1 MRSPLGKSRE
11 NMDTLTDLLTARIRQ
26 LETILDLVGAY
37 VYTKD
42 LAGRYTYANK
52 MVCELFGCPL
62 EQVIGAT
69 DEEFFNLSISN
80 ELRSNDRRVLDQ
92 GEQIESEET
101 DITLTGETYIFW
113 TVKLPLYSPDG
124 LIIGMCGVSTDI
136 TDRKKSEQ
144 AVHESEEKH
153 RIMFMDSP
161 DAYLI
166 IRDGRFVDC
175 NRASEAM
182 LRTDRTRI
190 IGRTPDSLS
199 PEFQPDGKKSSQSA
213 KEKIEE
219 AFRNGSNTF
228 EWVHRRLDG
237 SDFFVEVSIAPMLL
251 EGKQTLFTCWRD
263 ITERKQAEQAL
274 KESKRALEA
283 LSSTDG
289 LTGIANRRRFDEA
302 LSLEY
307 ARHAR
312 SGAELSLIML
322 DIDHFKAFN
331 DTYGHIA
338 GDDCLRQIGRVIA
351 ESAARP
357 ADLAARYGGEEF
369 ACILPETDHI
379 GAVIIAERMRRAI
392 QTLGIPHKASETADC
407 ITASLGVV
415 TMHCQTEG
423 SFINLIAQADEL
435 LYLAKSRG
443 RNRVEFIVPDNHALA
458 ATGKTH
464 GSFVRMVWNDS
475 FCCGNLLI
483 DSQHEAL
490 FQLSNELLDA
500 VLSGRP
506 AADSEVLI
514 NRLLNNAGQH
524 FRDEEEILATTDF
537 PGLDQHV
544 AEHAKLLTKGM
555 ELSQQFSA
563 STLPIGNLF
572 QFLAYDLVM
581 LHMIGADREYYPF
594 IHGTVQENHRS
605 TW

>member
-1 MRSPLGKSRE
+1 
-11 NMDTLTDLLTARIRQ
+11 MDTLTDLLTARIRQ

-52 MVCELFGCPL
+52 MVCELFNRPL

-92 GEQIESEET
+92 GEHIEAEET
-101 DITLTGETYIFW
+101 DVTLTGKTRIYW

-124 LIIGMCGVSTDI
+124 SIVGMCGVSTDI
-136 TDRKKSEQ
+136 TERKKIEQ

-166 IRDGRFVDC
+166 IRDGLFVDC

-182 LRTDRTRI
+182 LRGDRDQI

-199 PEFQPDGKKSSQSA
+199 PEFQPDGKSSSQSA
-213 KEKIEE
+213 EEKIEE
-219 AFRNGSNTF
+219 AFRNGSKTF
-228 EWVHRRLDG
+228 EGVHRRLDG
-237 SDFFVEVSIAPMLL
+237 SDFFVEVTIAPMLL
-251 EGKQTLFTCWRD
+251 EGKQTLFTSWRD

-274 KESKRALEA
+274 EESKRALEA

-312 SGAELSLIML
+312 SGAELSLILL

-357 ADLAARYGGEEF
+357 ADLTARYGGEEF

-379 GAVIIAERMRRAI
+379 GAVIIAERIRRAI
-392 QTLGIPHKASETADC
+392 QSLGIPHKTSDVAGYV
-407 ITASLGVV
+407 TASLGVV
-415 TMHCQTEG
+415 TAQCHSEG
-423 SFINLIAQADEL
+423 SAISLIAQADEL

-443 RNRVEFIVPDNHALA
+443 RNRVEFTVPDDHILA
-458 ATGKTH
+458 AAEKMH
-464 GSFVRMVWNDS
+464 GNFVRMVWNDS
-475 FCCGNLLI
+475 FCCSNLLI
-483 DSQHEAL
+483 DSQHQAL
-490 FQLSNELLDA
+490 FHLANELLEA
-500 VLSGRP
+500 VLSDRP
-506 AADSEVLI
+506 AADSLVLI
-514 NRLLNNAGQH
+514 NRLLDAVGQH
-524 FRDEEEILATTDF
+524 FHDEEKILKAAGF

-555 ELSQQFSA
+555 ELSQQFST
-563 STLPIGNLF
+563 STLPIGDLF
-572 QFLAYDLVM
+572 QFLAYDVVM
-581 LHMIGADREYYPF
+581 LHMLGADREYYPC
-594 IHGTVQENHRS
+594 IHNTVQEKGKS
-605 TW
+605 T